1 MLYSQCCSSDQQ
13 FRLCAIIIFI
23 PITCHMKVLQYTEND
38 VSMQN
43 TIHFVHICTVI
54 NPGCII
60 KATVVQSCLTCD
72 KRRRKLTISYC
83 VRCNKTHFV
92 LLKMY
97 HFCISKI
104 AFGATKHFQHPYAIQ
119 IVKFRHISVHLYLN
133 TKFQSVIQY
142 VLVSSYLSHSRSIND
157 FETCSFLQEV
167 YFNRSAFQSDNVIFH
182 KKGE

>member
-1 MLYSQCCSSDQQ
+1 
-13 FRLCAIIIFI
+13 
-23 PITCHMKVLQYTEND
+23 MKVLQYTEND

-43 TIHFVHICTVI
+43 NIHFVHICTVI

-104 AFGATKHFQHPYAIQ
+104 AFGATKHLFKEGPLTGICYSDM
-119 IVKFRHISVHLYLN
+119 R
-133 TKFQSVIQY
+133 
-142 VLVSSYLSHSRSIND
+142 SRQD
-157 FETCSFLQEV
+157 TYCT
-167 YFNRSAFQSDNVIFH
+167 DP
-182 KKGE
+182 KKGHLFKYLPHLSTEIIWFPADFYSGQLFSPDR

>member
-1 MLYSQCCSSDQQ
+1 MLHSQCCSFDQQ
-13 FRLCAIIIFI
+13 FRLCAIIVFI

-119 IVKFRHISVHLYLN
+119 MIKFRHIRSFVIIQNYKMLFS
-133 TKFQSVIQY
+133 KFQFHHTFHTHG
-142 VLVSSYLSHSRSIND
+142 VLMILKHAPSYKRCISIVQHSNL
-157 FETCSFLQEV
+157 TM
-167 YFNRSAFQSDNVIFH
+167 
-182 KKGE
+182 

>member
-1 MLYSQCCSSDQQ
+1 
-13 FRLCAIIIFI
+13 
-23 PITCHMKVLQYTEND
+23 MKVLQYTEND

-72 KRRRKLTISYC
+72 KRRRKLTSSYC

-97 HFCISKI
+97 YFCISKI
-104 AFGATKHFQHPYAIQ
+104 AFGATKHFQDPHAI
-119 IVKFRHISVHLYLN
+119 IRSFVSTYKITKCYSV
-133 TKFQSVIQY
+133 
-142 VLVSSYLSHSRSIND
+142 
-157 FETCSFLQEV
+157 SFGFIIPFTLKE
-167 YFNRSAFQSDNVIFH
+167 Y
-182 KKGE
+182 

>member
-1 MLYSQCCSSDQQ
+1 MLHSQCCSFDQQ
-13 FRLCAIIIFI
+13 FRLCAIIVFI

-54 NPGCII
+54 NPDCII

-104 AFGATKHFQHPYAIQ
+104 AFGATKYVQDPHAIQ
-119 IVKFRHISVHLYLN
+119 NSFICIYIQNYKMLFSKFWFHHTFHTHGVLMILKHALAYKRCISIV
-133 TKFQSVIQY
+133 Q
-142 VLVSSYLSHSRSIND
+142 HSNL
-157 FETCSFLQEV
+157 TM
-167 YFNRSAFQSDNVIFH
+167 
-182 KKGE
+182 